1 MDEIKHIKAGI
12 SPCPNDSYI
21 FAAWIMGLVNDV
33 PGFKTRFE
41 WADVQA
47 LNEMCTA
54 GSKDIIKVSAAMA
67 VRLTEKYTIL
77 ESGGAFGITD
87 GPKLVVRSDY
97 KKRPRTIAVPGMDTS
112 AYALLHA
119 SMHGD
124 FEPRPMLFNKIP
136 AALRQGQVD
145 GGVLIHE
152 SALVYKQYA
161 LELYLDLGK
170 WWFDFSRG
178 QPIPLGCILALKDSL
193 GGHEERISATI
204 RQSID
209 YARNKP
215 QNIWPVVRSL
225 AQETSPDVLRR
236 HINAYVNEFS
246 YVMGDP
252 GQKALD
258 ILAGFVC

>member
-1 MDEIKHIKAGI
+1 MKQIKAGI

-21 FAAWIMGLVNDV
+21 FGAWIMGLVNDV

-41 WADVQA
+41 WADIQV
-47 LNEMCTA
+47 LNEMGA
-54 GSKDIIKVSAAMA
+54 DGSKDIIKVSAATA
-67 VRLTEKYTIL
+67 VRLTGKYTIL

-119 SMHGD
+119 SMRGD
-124 FEPRPMLFNKIP
+124 FEPRPMLFDKIP
-136 AALRQGQVD
+136 AAVRQGQVD

-152 SALVYKQYA
+152 SALVYRQYA
-161 LELYLDLGK
+161 LELYLDLGE

-178 QPIPLGCILALKDSL
+178 LPIPLGCILALKDSL
-193 GGHEERISATI
+193 GGCEEQINAII

-215 QNIWPVVRSL
+215 QNIGPFIRNL
-225 AQETSPDVLRR
+225 AQETNPDVLRR